1 MLTIFFVYC
10 RDEAVDHALKIRKAI
25 HTENYHRFF
34 LLYKKT
40 PNMGVCILDLM
51 LESMRVK
58 FLQRMLKAYRP
69 MTVSVSF
76 VLEELAFD
84 EEVIGMEFLKRLG
97 CVLQEKIAAVAET
110 GESSNDAKEDPSS
123 TKKDWIWN
131 TKDSSI
137 DPSALVTEQKL
148 LL

>member
-1 MLTIFFVYC
+1 
-10 RDEAVDHALKIRKAI
+10 
-25 HTENYHRFF
+25 
-34 LLYKKT
+34 
-40 PNMGVCILDLM
+40 MGVCILDLM

-97 CVLQEKIAAVAET
+97 CVLQEKIAAAVAET

-123 TKKDWIWN
+123 TKKEWIWN

>member
-1 MLTIFFVYC
+1 
-10 RDEAVDHALKIRKAI
+10 
-25 HTENYHRFF
+25 
-34 LLYKKT
+34 
-40 PNMGVCILDLM
+40 MGVCILDLM

-110 GESSNDAKEDPSS
+110 GESSNDAKEDASS